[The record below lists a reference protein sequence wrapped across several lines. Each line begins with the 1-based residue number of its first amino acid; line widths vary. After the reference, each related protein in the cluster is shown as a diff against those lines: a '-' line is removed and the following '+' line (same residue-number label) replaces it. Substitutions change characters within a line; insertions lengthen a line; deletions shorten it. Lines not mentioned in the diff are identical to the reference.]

1 MTTSNA
7 FVPCIPLQ
15 SKSTYQPCSKVLSRR
30 HTLPQIQVRRRSLI
44 VAEAT
49 DESQRSPG
57 PADEQTETT
66 LILEKEALDPASD
79 TVIVPGSFN
88 LAAFFMLSGGLCFY
102 LGDGWLVPGFPILL
116 VGILL
121 SVQSTRIRF
130 VFGPTRLS
138 VAKITGN
145 GLELIRGWKYEEITN
160 WEFWWKRLPV
170 LVYFKEKESYYGRG
184 SVHFFP
190 VLTKGDILLEQFIKR
205 TPHLDKSQY
214 K

>member
-1 MTTSNA
+1 MTAKA
-7 FVPCIPLQ
+7 FVPCIPLTV
-15 SKSTYQPCSKVLSRR
+15 KSTYQLCRTVPSRR
-30 HTLPQIQVRRRSLI
+30 LSLSQRKVPQRSVI

-49 DESQRSPG
+49 NEPPPPPG
-57 PADEQTETT
+57 TADEQTETT
-66 LILEKEALDPASD
+66 FILEEEALDPGSD
-79 TVIVPGSFN
+79 TVVVPGSFN
-88 LAAFFMLSGGLCFY
+88 LAAFFMFSGGLCVY

-121 SVQSTRIRF
+121 SVQSTRIRI

-138 VAKITGN
+138 VARITGS
-145 GLELIRGWKYEEITN
+145 GLELIRGWKYKDITN

-184 SVHFFP
+184 SIHFFP
-190 VLTKGDILLEQFIKR
+190 ILTKGDVLLEQFIKR